1 MWGAITQAIDHA
13 AGRVNE
19 GMGAGIKVASS
30 QTPSQAASMD
40 EPVYAFTSPSE
51 GDTTEISSAIS
62 NKIESAK
69 KAAKAKANEA
79 PKSPNTE
86 TLPGNTSVTEA
97 PKAVSKP
104 IDNNP
109 ATSNL
114 DGLKESMKYW
124 KLYREQLEAKEAA
137 AENTNKPE
145 ASESESH
152 LDTLKENIKD
162 SIKNGEDLYSDGIN
176 TRNSSEVLNRIKD
189 VTKNAI
195 KEASNNARKHAAEA
209 IKSDAKK
216 AAEKGAKKTME
227 RWNLKPKEKT
237 TESVN
242 NQPPAE
248 PEKTNAEEDK
258 PARMMANRIRDVT
271 GNTIKDIINSRKDSD
286 DDSLSD
292 KNAKSAKLLSKDNC
306 LAKKA
311 AENTVKNWHKQN
323 FKSNTK
329 EGK

>member
-1 MWGAITQAIDHA
+1 MWGAIAQAIDHA

-30 QTPSQAASMD
+30 QTPSQAATMD
-40 EPVYAFTSPSE
+40 EPVYTFTSPSE
-51 GDTTEISSAIS
+51 GDTTEISSAI
-62 NKIESAK
+62 NKKIESAK
-69 KAAKAKANEA
+69 KAAKAKTNEA
-79 PKSPNTE
+79 PKTVSSP
-86 TLPGNTSVTEA
+86 VTDNSPPAAEPEA
-97 PKAVSKP
+97 PKASSPSNKIKEDIGLPFKLADSIMSNGEMSKRLENKEENTSKP
-104 IDNNP
+104 
-109 ATSNL
+109 
-114 DGLKESMKYW
+114 
-124 KLYREQLEAKEAA
+124 
-137 AENTNKPE
+137 
-145 ASESESH
+145 ESESH
-152 LDTLKENIKD
+152 IDILEENIKN
-162 SIKNGEDLYSDGIN
+162 SIKNGEDLYNDGIN
-176 TRNSSEVLNRIKD
+176 TRDSSEVLNKVKD

-195 KEASNNARKHAAEA
+195 KEATKNARKHAAEA

-237 TESVN
+237 TESVTDEK
-242 NQPPAE
+242 PASAE
-248 PEKTNAEEDK
+248 PEKTNEEDYK
-258 PARMMANRIRDVT
+258 PAKMMADRIRDVT
-271 GNTIKDIINSRKDSD
+271 GNTIKDIINLRTKDAE

-311 AENTVKNWHKQN
+311 AENTVKNWHKLN

>member
-13 AGRVNE
+13 ADRMNE

-30 QTPSQAASMD
+30 QTPSQASTLD

-51 GDTTEISSAIS
+51 GDTTEISNAIS

-69 KAAKAKANEA
+69 KAAKAKAKVNEA
-79 PKSPNTE
+79 PKPEVSPNTE
-86 TLPGNTSVTEA
+86 AIPDNSSVTEA

-104 IDNNP
+104 IDNPPSVEP
-109 ATSNL
+109 AKPKTEVSPVTDNQPV
-114 DGLKESMKYW
+114 EP
-124 KLYREQLEAKEAA
+124 AK
-137 AENTNKPE
+137 P
-145 ASESESH
+145 ESESH
-152 LDTLKENIKD
+152 LDILKENIKD

-176 TRNSSEVLNRIKD
+176 TRDSSEVLNRIKD
-189 VTKNAI
+189 VTNNAI
-195 KEASNNARKHAAEA
+195 KEANKNARKHAAEA

-237 TESVN
+237 T
-242 NQPPAE
+242 
-248 PEKTNAEEDK
+248 D
-258 PARMMANRIRDVT
+258 
-271 GNTIKDIINSRKDSD
+271 IKDNINSRKNLD

-292 KNAKSAKLLSKDNC
+292 KNVKSAKLLSKDH
-306 LAKKA
+306 ARKA

-323 FKSNTK
+323 FKSITK

>member
-1 MWGAITQAIDHA
+1 MWGAITQAIDNA
-13 AGRVNE
+13 AGRMHE
-19 GMGAGIKVASS
+19 GMGSGIKVASS

-51 GDTTEISSAIS
+51 GDTTEISSTIS
-62 NKIESAK
+62 KKIESAK
-69 KAAKAKANEA
+69 KAAKAKAKINEV

-86 TLPGNTSVTEA
+86 TIPDNSSVTEA

-104 IDNNP
+104 IDNPPSVEPKAVSSP
-109 ATSNL
+109 ATDINPP
-114 DGLKESMKYW
+114 
-124 KLYREQLEAKEAA
+124 
-137 AENTNKPE
+137 AEPE
-145 ASESESH
+145 APKAESEVPN
-152 LDTLKENIKD
+152 DILKENIKN

-176 TRNSSEVLNRIKD
+176 TKDSTEVLNRVKD

-195 KEASNNARKHAAEA
+195 KESVKNSGKHAAEA

-237 TESVN
+237 TDSVDN
-242 NQPPAE
+242 NPPSAE
-248 PEKTNAEEDK
+248 PEKTNVEDYK
-258 PARMMANRIRDVT
+258 PAKMMADRIRDVT
-271 GNTIKDIINSRKDSD
+271 KTTIKDIINSRKNSD

-292 KNAKSAKLLSKDNC
+292 KNAKSAKLLSDNNKC